1 MFFNNHTENTPIIL
15 IIDVILLFF
24 NCFLIVFLKASL
36 LLIIMQNGFLFNK
49 LEIKKY
55 DLMINNKMLVV
66 SEYFNVDFKMGY
78 LKIKYI
84 LYLLL
89 ISLKIAIL

>member
-1 MFFNNHTENTPIIL
+1 M
-15 IIDVILLFF
+15 LFY
-24 NCFLIVFLKASL
+24 CFLIVFLKASL

-55 DLMINNKMLVV
+55 ELMINNKMLVV

>member
-1 MFFNNHTENTPIIL
+1 MFFNKHTENTPIIL